1 MLAGADMPEGA
12 RSASGANSTRV
23 EPGPNRTKVDIIST
37 EKAAETA
44 SLSLTSFTFV

>member
-12 RSASGANSTRV
+12 RSASGANSMRV
-23 EPGPNRTKVDIIST
+23 EPGPNRTKADIIRT